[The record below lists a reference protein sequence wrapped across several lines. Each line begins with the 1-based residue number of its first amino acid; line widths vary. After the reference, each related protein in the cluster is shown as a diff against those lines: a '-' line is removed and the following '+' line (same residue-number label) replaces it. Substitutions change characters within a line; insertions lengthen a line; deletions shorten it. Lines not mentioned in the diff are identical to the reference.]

1 MPAYADDHVGP
12 LGSSVP
18 AFPQRKVRPSVPP
31 AAAARDGRSSHLA
44 KPGRAPRQGSAHPR
58 RQVLPASPGTRR
70 PTMRDVATKAG
81 VSLKSVS
88 RVVNKEPGVSP
99 SLLERVRRAIDE
111 LGFHPNVGASSLRRA
126 DGKTAT
132 VGLLLEDIANPYF
145 SAVQRAVEDVAVPR
159 GVMVFAVSHDSEARR
174 EAALSRALITRRVD
188 GLILVPAG
196 EDQSHLAA
204 EMRAG
209 TAVVCVDRQCA
220 GLDADSVIT
229 TDETGT
235 AEGVRHLLDV
245 GHRRIAFLGPRGVL
259 PTCRSRRRGY
269 TGALA
274 AQGIG
279 ADPGLVLT
287 DLSSTAAADGAVSA
301 LLDRPSPPTALF
313 VAQNLLTI
321 GAIRALRRRGLENSV
336 ALVGFDDFP
345 LADLLSPGV
354 TVVAQDPTASG
365 RTAAEV
371 LFRRLAGDTSPAGV
385 HVVPTTLVRRGSGEI
400 PPPA

>member
-1 MPAYADDHVGP
+1 MPAFADDRVGT
-12 LGSSVP
+12 LGSPV
-18 AFPQRKVRPSVPP
+18 
-31 AAAARDGRSSHLA
+31 
-44 KPGRAPRQGSAHPR
+44 
-58 RQVLPASPGTRR
+58 SPGTRR
-70 PTMRDVATKAG
+70 PTMRDVAKRAG

-132 VGLLLEDIANPYF
+132 VGLVLEDIANPYF
-145 SAVQRAVEDVAVPR
+145 SAVLRAVEDLALPR
-159 GVMVFAVSHDSEARR
+159 GVMVFAVSHDSDPRR
-174 EAALSRALITRRVD
+174 EIALARALITRRVD
-188 GLILVPAG
+188 GLILVPAD

-204 EMRAG
+204 EMKAG
-209 TAVVCVDRQCA
+209 TAVVCVDRRCT
-220 GLDADSVIT
+220 GLDADCVVT
-229 TDETGT
+229 TDETGS
-235 AEGVRHLLDV
+235 AEGVRHLIDV

-259 PTCRSRRRGY
+259 PTCRQRYKGY
-269 TGALA
+269 RNALETH
-274 AQGIG
+274 GIKI
-279 ADPGLVLT
+279 DPELVLV
-287 DLSSTAAADGAVSA
+287 DLNSTAAADGAVCA
-301 LLDRPSPPTALF
+301 LLARPSPPTALF
-313 VAQNLLTI
+313 LAQNLLTI

-354 TVVAQDPTASG
+354 TVVAQDPTTSG

-371 LFRRLAGDTSPAGV
+371 LFGRLSGDTSPARV

-400 PPPA
+400 LPPS